1 MIIRENPRT
10 LPFYYQQQFEFFL
23 HLRSL
28 QPQAQG
34 YVPGEQRM
42 QGFAPGVFNSNV
54 TTQTCP
60 FVTSQIDMEIM
71 VNDGSIY
78 VTLAMR
84 VSSWSSVSTLTVTF
98 WTTWLMQYIVHLSC
112 LKPKDGCWS
121 TCNVQ
126 IELTQC
132 LSFHLLLS
140 TAFPHAEHV
149 RVFPPDNLYF

>member
-1 MIIRENPRT
+1 MILGKNPRS

-23 HLRSL
+23 HPRSL

-42 QGFAPGVFNSNV
+42 QGFAPGVFNRNV

-84 VSSWSSVSTLTVTF
+84 VSS
-98 WTTWLMQYIVHLSC
+98 
-112 LKPKDGCWS
+112 
-121 TCNVQ
+121 
-126 IELTQC
+126 
-132 LSFHLLLS
+132 
-140 TAFPHAEHV
+140 
-149 RVFPPDNLYF
+149 

>member
-1 MIIRENPRT
+1 MVNKLLRARTNSKHLSWDIDGNRGTFEGSTATLIKENPRT

-84 VSSWSSVSTLTVTF
+84 VSS
-98 WTTWLMQYIVHLSC
+98 
-112 LKPKDGCWS
+112 
-121 TCNVQ
+121 
-126 IELTQC
+126 
-132 LSFHLLLS
+132 
-140 TAFPHAEHV
+140 
-149 RVFPPDNLYF
+149 